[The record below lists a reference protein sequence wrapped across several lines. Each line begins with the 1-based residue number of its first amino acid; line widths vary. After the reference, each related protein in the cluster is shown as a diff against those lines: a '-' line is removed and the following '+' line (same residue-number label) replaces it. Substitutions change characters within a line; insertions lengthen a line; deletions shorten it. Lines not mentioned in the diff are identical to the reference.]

1 MYGQLIKIFAL
12 LCIMLPAVA
21 TAQNTSEE
29 IVMMK
34 LDKNFL
40 SEESTNASEVKARD
54 NADLLLISRI
64 TDYFEKNLP
73 GKTLTPEV
81 LQNIQHMSMKRGE
94 HTRVLSYIA
103 IAALTGEAPAAKPAD
118 TAKDAAKPTPTE
130 KPKETATAKPKE
142 EPVKPETKK
151 QPETK
156 PAAPKT
162 TPAKESEE
170 NTKNDSVDEI
180 YKIKID
186 KNYLSEESTN
196 SSGTKAQEVA
206 DNLLIIRITRYL
218 KDNFPDRTLSPDIL
232 QLFKHLSK
240 KKANGYTLVL
250 SYIPISDINR
260 LATKETPKDT
270 SMPQWKMDVINE
282 IVYAKDIN
290 EANSLLNLFKSLG
303 KVSRYGIVT
312 NCPDRNA
319 AFWVIGNRGEGIKAV
334 LGPGTDSRRDYS
346 TNQTS
351 SLDNFKGSP
360 ALWFEFND

>member
-12 LCIMLPAVA
+12 LCIILPAVA

-29 IVMMK
+29 IVMMN

-162 TPAKESEE
+162 TPAKPTEPKSETKPTTKEAKPVQNE
-170 NTKNDSVDEI
+170 NTAPPP
-180 YKIKID
+180 
-186 KNYLSEESTN
+186 
-196 SSGTKAQEVA
+196 AQDPNMA
-206 DNLLIIRITRYL
+206 L
-218 KDNFPDRTLSPDIL
+218 
-232 QLFKHLSK
+232 
-240 KKANGYTLVL
+240 
-250 SYIPISDINR
+250 
-260 LATKETPKDT
+260 
-270 SMPQWKMDVINE
+270 PQWKMDVINE